1 MMKTKEKQLLQRV
14 ENVQNYYGTTLSSKE
29 DLVTNVCTVDK
40 PPSDEIKALLKLI
53 HPDVQQRFYGCG
65 TPFPPLLVGAT
76 VLDLG
81 CGGGRDCFILSK
93 LVGEKG
99 KVIGVDATPE
109 QIEFAKSYVEYHRE
123 AYGYNESNVHF
134 IHGNI
139 ESLDLLSLPPIN
151 LLPNS
156 IDVIVSN
163 CVINLATAKPD
174 VLKGIAQLLKP
185 GGEIYFADI
194 FSDRRLSQELK
205 NDPLLIGEC
214 IGDVLYYGD
223 FVRIARE
230 AGFRDIRIVAS
241 NLKTIRNKPIEEKLG
256 GARLYSMTLRLFK
269 IDLEDSCEDYG
280 QVAIYKGNLPDAPV
294 RFMFDQEHVFEAGKA
309 MPICRNTAD
318 IICQSR
324 YHNLF
329 SVIGEG
335 RTHYGI
341 FNCGT
346 GTASNNS
353 VVSVEVPIS
362 ASGGCGC

>member
-1 MMKTKEKQLLQRV
+1 MMKTKEQQLFQRI

-29 DLVTNVCTVDK
+29 DLVTNVCTVDE
-40 PPSDEIKALLKLI
+40 PPSDEIKAILKAI

-65 TPFPPLLVGAT
+65 TPFPPLLAGST

-81 CGGGRDCFILSK
+81 CGSGRDCFILSK
-93 LVGEKG
+93 LVGPEG
-99 KVIGVDATPE
+99 KVIGVDTTLK
-109 QIEFAKSYVEYHRE
+109 QIEFAKSYIEYHRE
-123 AYGYNESNVHF
+123 AYDYKESNVHF

-139 ESLDLLSLPPIN
+139 ESLDLLNLPQ
-151 LLPNS
+151 NS
-156 IDVIVSN
+156 VDVIVSN
-163 CVINLATAKPD
+163 CVINLAAAKSD
-174 VLKGIAQLLKP
+174 VLQGMVRLLKP

-223 FVRIARE
+223 FMRIARD

-241 NLKTIRNKPIEEKLG
+241 NLKAIRNNAIEEKLR
-256 GARLYSMTLRLFK
+256 GARLYSMTLRLFN

-280 QVAIYKGNLPDAPV
+280 QVAIYKGNLPDAPI
-294 RFMFDQEHVFEAGKA
+294 RFMFDQEHVFETGKVV
-309 MPICRNTAD
+309 PICRNTAD
-318 IICQSR
+318 IICKSR

-329 SVIGEG
+329 SVIGEVH
-335 RTHYGI
+335 THYGI

-346 GTASNNS
+346 ASSNS
-353 VVSVEVPIS
+353 VVSVEVPINAPS
-362 ASGGCGC
+362 GCGC